1 LSSPT
6 KRVSMVVTLVT
17 LLAALAAACSS
28 SALASHSDVR
38 RPASSPPSSDPF
50 VASLAYAR
58 CMRRYGVPQPDPDK
72 NGDFHLTA
80 AQERRL
86 LRVSPATRKSAQEA
100 CFPLLKGLNLKPLS
114 RQALARANRVIAE
127 LGQCM
132 RDRGHK
138 VGVPNAKNLGHGTA
152 SFGFSHVERPKGY
165 WASTAGKRYVKDLDT
180 CMEQIHFAAKLTRII
195 KADRTTGKD
204 L

>member
-1 LSSPT
+1 
-6 KRVSMVVTLVT
+6 MVVT
-17 LLAALAAACSS
+17 LLAALVAACGS
-28 SALASHSDVR
+28 SALASDSDVR
-38 RPASSPPSSDPF
+38 RQASSPPSSDPF

-58 CMRRYGVPQPDPDK
+58 CMRRHGVPQPDPDR

-86 LRVSPATRKSAQEA
+86 LRVSPTKRKTAQEA
-100 CFPLLKGLNLKPLS
+100 CFHLLKGLNLKPLS
-114 RQALARANRVIAE
+114 GRALTRANSVIAE

-132 RDRGHK
+132 RDHDHK
-138 VGVPNAKNLGHGTA
+138 VGLPNAKNLGHGTA
-152 SFGFSHVERPKGY
+152 SFGFSRVQRPKGY
-165 WASTAGKRYVKDLDT
+165 WASPAGKRYVKDLDT
-180 CMEQIHFAAKLTRII
+180 CMEQIHFATKLTTII

>member
-1 LSSPT
+1 
-6 KRVSMVVTLVT
+6 
-17 LLAALAAACSS
+17 
-28 SALASHSDVR
+28 
-38 RPASSPPSSDPF
+38 
-50 VASLAYAR
+50 
-58 CMRRYGVPQPDPDK
+58 MRRHGVPQPDPDR

-86 LRVSPATRKSAQEA
+86 MRVRLAIRKTAQEA
-100 CFPLLKGLNLKPLS
+100 CFHLLKGLNLKPLS
-114 RQALARANRVIAE
+114 RHALARANAVIAE

-132 RDRGHK
+132 RDHGHK

-152 SFGFSHVERPKGY
+152 SFGFSRVKRPNGY

-195 KADRTTGKD
+195 KADRTNGKD